1 MKERRLTEMLC
12 RFDKEPQFATS
23 MFLSSTDEI
32 SPTDN
37 RAPKGFGN
45 HRKAMAVLGGSD
57 SKSHSKPP
65 PPQPQHRLNSTAIA
79 PWDTQAPSSN
89 NKAAP
94 SWDAQVPPSNKAVA
108 PWDDDPQA
116 QLGGVRPFGQTHFN
130 ESEHIGLPSPST
142 RPGTGKLGSA
152 DSPDLEPFDAR
163 RPSVASATT
172 ISSQGSKSS
181 STGARFQKSLKSFFG
196 DEPQSDSRK
205 ASQTHLPEQERNGKD
220 TGQAKV
226 RSDSAKTQ
234 NTIQEA
240 QRPQTPVPSRDVT
253 PWSFQEFSDV
263 SRYGD
268 APVHEELLEG
278 SAAPNSNGNAPAAPA
293 PVEKSHR
300 SLLHRHTRSKEEAPR
315 VPSLAPPSN
324 SQRPMTSRESSR
336 NNVPFVSSTP
346 RNTTPMS
353 SSSGLGLRGSSPI
366 PGGRSEVDKRSGTA
380 PSEKRSIFSKVLHRH
395 KEKPHQPE
403 PIRTSNGPTRPI
415 PETPEQSRAPA
426 PEPTSAKRSREFS
439 VATSDSG
446 STIKPA
452 EPFPKMDRT
461 YTASSKVSSKFGRH
475 SKNRGTSYQTL
486 AGDAVRQEPQTP
498 AQAGMFNLDTN
509 LDDMSDIIAQPTQP
523 KSPDEPSGVFP
534 VLPKGP
540 QTPAVEI
547 ATPAWDAPDSWDVK
561 EQRDDLLS
569 RLPEVDEGAMPAIE
583 EDDGTVYFMRVFR
596 TDSTFATLSTGINTT
611 VADILQML
619 AKKSVLHDSINNYQL
634 LLRKHD
640 LSRELEASE
649 RPIAMQKKLLQ
660 QAGYEP
666 SDGIEEIG
674 REDNSYLCRFTFSHE
689 KQTGYGSGLDKD
701 PAFNKMQKFSHVD
714 LQGRSLVTI
723 PIILYTK
730 APEIISLN
738 LSRNLALKV
747 PKDFIQACINLREIK
762 FTGNEAW
769 RLPTSLTWASRLTV
783 LDISNNRLE
792 SLQNAELDRLTSLVS
807 LRLANNLLTELPLY
821 VQKFRN
827 LRSLNLSSNNLKS
840 FPELIT
846 NLRSLVDLD
855 ISFNKLT
862 ALPKIGN
869 LITLERLWV
878 TNNELKGPFNETWK
892 NLINL
897 KEIDARFNGITNIDN
912 VASLPKL
919 EQLLVGHNGISAF
932 KGSFARLRTLVLDHC
947 PMTSFDLDAAVPTLT
962 SLNIASANL
971 VELKETIFDF
981 MPNLQKLNLDK
992 NRITNM
998 SVNIGRLARL
1008 EHFSMAKN
1016 PLSLVPPSI
1025 GNLTDLKFLNLREC
1039 NIKSVP
1045 PELWYCLKLETL
1057 NLSSNVLET
1066 FPKQNAA
1073 PPPAAKDLGTPATT
1087 PSLSSSPSFEEL
1099 GKLEDFQARRPSQA
1113 SGGMLG
1119 NSPSGSQRKGSI
1131 ASMYSPGP
1139 RKPSVISRTAT
1150 DSSMGGMTRKD
1161 SSISQAR
1168 LTNTFAGSL
1177 RYLYLADNR
1186 LEDDVFNELA
1196 KLPELRT
1203 LNLSYNELNDVPQGL
1218 MSRWPN
1224 LTELYLSGNE
1234 LTSLPSDDL
1243 QETSNLRVLHVNA
1256 NRFQVLPA
1264 ELCKVTKLAVLD
1276 VGSNSLKYNVSNWP
1290 YDWNW
1295 NFNNNL
1301 KYLNFSGNKRL
1312 EIKPMTQHQ
1321 YNAMSGSGNHKD
1333 LSSFVTLNYL
1343 RILGLMDVTLTI
1355 STSNVPDE
1363 SEDRR
1368 VRTSASVA
1376 GAITY
1381 GMADTLGKQEHLSI
1395 ADMLVSPFRGQEA
1408 EVLVGMFE
1416 GQSLTGGGSKIA
1428 KYLHENFRVTFEEEM
1443 RKLSPTDGPNDALR
1457 RAFLSLNKDMAAAA
1471 TRSIDV
1477 REQRMNSAHRG
1488 STVAQVLNQDDI
1500 NSGGV
1505 ATILYLNHSD
1515 LYVANVGDA
1524 QALLIQAN
1532 AQWKWLTRK
1541 HDPANEPRER
1551 ERIREAGGYVSRQGK
1566 LNDVLEVSRAFGY
1579 FQMMPCVIAAPH
1591 TIQVKLND
1599 SDELIIL
1606 ASREFWECVTPDLA
1620 IDVARSEKSDLMI
1633 ASQRLRDLAMAY
1645 GAKDKMMVMVLG
1657 ISDLRKRNNSR
1668 FRGSISMPVQG
1679 GPEDSQFFPISRK
1692 TRRKG
1697 ETLVGDSRLA
1707 RLDEPEAPVGELAIV
1722 FTDIKNSTALWE
1734 ILPIAMRSSIQIH
1747 NELFRRQL
1755 RLIGGY
1761 EVKTEGD
1768 AFMVSFPTVTSA
1780 LLWCFSCQSHLL
1792 ECAWPTEILDTIHCQ
1807 ERLDTDGNTI
1817 YRGLSVRM
1825 GIHWGKP
1832 VCEPDPITRR
1842 MDYFGPMVNRTAR
1855 ISAVADGGQ
1864 ISVSS
1869 DYIAELQRTLEAFAE
1884 DDRRSSVDSQDTVND
1899 DPRAASIRKE
1909 LSMLSSQGFE
1919 VKDLGEKKLKG
1930 LENPESIYLIYPHS
1944 LAGRLSVSPLGDKAA
1959 EGGSGEGSKQDPGT
1973 LGKESELSENL
1984 KTDDVWLLWDL
1995 ALRLEMLCSCLENP
2009 EKAATLKKP
2018 ELSLL
2023 DRMKNQG
2030 GEITDKFMVNLLEHQ
2045 VTRIEVRFCHFW
2057 TTCSSLTLIVLHKH
2071 PAAAAFDPTFQ
2082 SRQQIR
2088 RSCETY
2094 RRGHG
2099 SVDGSTRGVRKLQEG

>member
-1 MKERRLTEMLC
+1 MKVRRLTEILS
-12 RFDKEPQFATS
+12 RFEKEPQFATS
-23 MFLSSTDEI
+23 MFLSSTDNI

-37 RAPKGFGN
+37 RITKGFGN

-57 SKSHSKPP
+57 SNS
-65 PPQPQHRLNSTAIA
+65 QPRQSSSQSQSRTNSTAIA
-79 PWDTQAPSSN
+79 PWDTSAPSFN
-89 NKAAP
+89 NKRMAP
-94 SWDAQVPPSNKAVA
+94 WETPVPSSSKAIV

-116 QLGGVRPFGQTHFN
+116 QLGGVRPFGQSHFN
-130 ESEHIGLPSPST
+130 ESEPTGQSAPSARPST
-142 RPGTGKLGSA
+142 GKVGTS

-172 ISSQGSKSS
+172 VSSQGSKSS

-196 DEPQSDSRK
+196 DDPQSDSRK
-205 ASQTHLPEQERNGKD
+205 ASQTNLTEQERNGKD
-220 TGQAKV
+220 MGQIKV
-226 RSDSAKTQ
+226 RNDSVKSQ

-240 QRPQTPVPSRDVT
+240 PRPQTPVPSRDVT

-263 SRYGD
+263 SKYGD
-268 APVHEELLEG
+268 APVHEEPLEG
-278 SAAPNSNGNAPAAPA
+278 NGALGSNGNPPASAPAA
-293 PVEKSHR
+293 EKHHR
-300 SLLHRHTRSKEEAPR
+300 SLLHRHTRSKEETPR
-315 VPSLAPPSN
+315 NPSLAPTSN
-324 SQRPMTSRESSR
+324 LQRPMTSRDSSR
-336 NNVPFVSSTP
+336 NNVPLVISTP
-346 RNTTPMS
+346 RSTTPMS
-353 SSSGLGLRGSSPI
+353 STSALGLRGSSPT
-366 PGGRSEVDKRSGTA
+366 PGSRAEFDKRSSTA
-380 PSEKRSIFSKVLHRH
+380 PTEKRSIFSKVLHRH
-395 KEKPHQPE
+395 KDKPPQPE
-403 PIRTSNGPTRPI
+403 PIRPSNGPTRAV
-415 PETPEQSRAPA
+415 PETPEKHKASVS
-426 PEPTSAKRSREFS
+426 EPMSGKKSRELS

-446 STIKPA
+446 STIKPT
-452 EPFPKMDRT
+452 EPFPKMDRAF
-461 YTASSKVSSKFGRH
+461 TASSKVSSKFGRH
-475 SKNRGTSYQTL
+475 AKNRGMSYQ
-486 AGDAVRQEPQTP
+486 AQSGDSGRQEPQP
-498 AQAGMFNLDTN
+498 PIQPGIFSLDTN

-523 KSPDEPSGVFP
+523 KSPDDPSGIFIG
-534 VLPKGP
+534 LPKGP

-547 ATPAWDAPDSWDVK
+547 TTPAWDAPDSWDVK
-561 EQRDDLLS
+561 EQKDDILN
-569 RLPEVDEGAMPAIE
+569 RLPEIDEGGMPAIE

-640 LSRELEASE
+640 LSRELEAGE
-649 RPIAMQKKLLQ
+649 RPIAMQKKLLE

-769 RLPTSLTWASRLTV
+769 RLPTSLTYASRLTV

-807 LRLANNLLTELPLY
+807 LRLANNLLTELPPY

-827 LRSLNLSSNNLKS
+827 LRSLNLSSNNLKA

-878 TNNELKGPFNETWK
+878 TNNELKGPFDETWK

-912 VASLPKL
+912 VAALPKL
-919 EQLLVGHNGISAF
+919 EQLLVGHNGISTF
-932 KGSFARLRTLVLDHC
+932 KGSFERLRNLVLDHC
-947 PMTSFDLDAAVPTLT
+947 PMTSFDLDAPVPTLT
-962 SLNIASANL
+962 SLNIASTNL
-971 VELKETIFDF
+971 VELKDTIFDF

-992 NRITNM
+992 NRITNI
-998 SVNIGRLARL
+998 SVQIGRLTRL

-1025 GNLTDLKFLNLREC
+1025 GNLTELKFLNLREC

-1073 PPPAAKDLGTPATT
+1073 PPPVAKDFNTPATT

-1131 ASMYSPGP
+1131 ASVYSPGP
-1139 RKPSVISRTAT
+1139 RKPPVISRTAT
-1150 DSSMGGMTRKD
+1150 ETSMSGVTRKD
-1161 SSISQAR
+1161 SNISQAR

-1177 RYLYLADNR
+1177 HYLYLADNR

-1196 KLPELRT
+1196 KLPELRI
-1203 LNLSYNELNDVPQGL
+1203 LNLSYNELNDIPQGL

-1224 LTELYLSGNE
+1224 LAELYLSGNE

-1243 QETSNLRVLHVNA
+1243 QDNSNLRVLHING

-1295 NFNNNL
+1295 NYNKNL

-1321 YNAMSGSGNHKD
+1321 FNAMSGTGKTKD
-1333 LSSFVTLNYL
+1333 LSSFIALNYL

-1376 GAITY
+1376 GAINY

-1408 EVLVGMFE
+1408 EVLVGMFD
-1416 GQSLTGGGSKIA
+1416 GQSLAGGGSKIA
-1428 KYLHENFRVTFEEEM
+1428 KYLHENFRMTFEEEM
-1443 RKLSPTDGPNDALR
+1443 KKLSSTDSGPTDALR
-1457 RAFLSLNKDMAAAA
+1457 RTFLSLNKDMAAAA

-1477 REQRMNSAHRG
+1477 REQRMNSIHRG

-1505 ATILYLNHSD
+1505 ATILYLNNSD
-1515 LYVANVGDA
+1515 LFVANVGDA
-1524 QALLIQAN
+1524 QALLIQVN

-1541 HDPANEPRER
+1541 HDPANEPLER

-1606 ASREFWECVTPDLA
+1606 ASKEFWEHVTPDLA
-1620 IDVARSEKSDLMI
+1620 IDVARSEKGDLMI

-1657 ISDLRKRNNSR
+1657 ISDLRKRNNNR
-1668 FRGSISMPVQG
+1668 FRGTSLSMAKEFGQ
-1679 GPEDSQFFPISRK
+1679 EDNQIFPSSRK

-1707 RLDEPEAPVGELAIV
+1707 RLDEPDAPVGEVAIV

-1792 ECAWPTEILDTIHCQ
+1792 ECSWPTEILDTVHSQ
-1807 ERLDTDGNTI
+1807 ERLDSDGNTI

-1842 MDYFGPMVNRTAR
+1842 MDYFGPMVNRAAR

-1869 DYIAELQRTLEAFAE
+1869 DYIAELHRTLEVFAE
-1884 DDRRSSVDSQDTVND
+1884 DDRRNSVGSQDTVND
-1899 DPRAASIRKE
+1899 DPRATNIRKE

-1959 EGGSGEGSKQDPGT
+1959 EGETTTGDPGT
-1973 LGKESELSENL
+1973 LGQESELRDNL

-2030 GEITDKFMVNLLEHQ
+2030 GEITDKFIMNLMEHQ
-2045 VTRIEVRFCHFW
+2045 VTRIEVRYHRFYIAVTH
-2057 TTCSSLTLIVLHKH
+2057 
-2071 PAAAAFDPTFQ
+2071 
-2082 SRQQIR
+2082 
-2088 RSCETY
+2088 
-2094 RRGHG
+2094 
-2099 SVDGSTRGVRKLQEG
+2099 